1 MSVDLEISSDESGL
15 VECCWMRIIM
25 DDGSVITQLF
35 IDVEIL
41 EESDVEMEEEEV
53 VIISSD
59 EESGE
64 L

>member
-15 VECCWMRIIM
+15 VECYWMRIIM

-41 EESDVEMEEEEV
+41 EDSDDEMEEEEV
-53 VIISSD
+53 VISSD